1 MFVLLFL
8 LWLVLNGGWS
18 LQIAGAGALAA
29 GLVAWG
35 CQRTLGLPFWGGRKL
50 WQGILRAVG
59 YLPLLLREVWTA
71 NLQVILRILC
81 PGRRGGGGRPRGGGG
96 RGGGGGGR
104 GGVGGGGPPAPG
116 GGGRRGAP
124 RLSWMDPGLR
134 EPGTQFLLANSITLT
149 PGTVTVALHGGRL
162 CVYALDQEFAAGIKD
177 SEFVRRLRRWE
188 GKQDG

>member
-18 LQIAGAGALAA
+18 LQIVGAGVLAA

-35 CQRTLGLPFWGGRKL
+35 CQRVLGLPFWGGRKL
-50 WQGILRAVG
+50 WQRILRAVG

-81 PGRRGGGGRPRGGGG
+81 PGRR
-96 RGGGGGGR
+96 
-104 GGVGGGGPPAPG
+104 
-116 GGGRRGAP
+116 RGAP
-124 RLSWMDPGLR
+124 RLSWVDPGLR

-149 PGTVTVALHGGRL
+149 PGTVTVAHHRGRL
-162 CVYALDQEFAAGIKD
+162 CVYALDQEFAAGVKD

>member
-35 CQRTLGLPFWGGRKL
+35 CQWALGLPFWGGRKL

-81 PGRRGGGGRPRGGGG
+81 PGRR
-96 RGGGGGGR
+96 
-104 GGVGGGGPPAPG
+104 
-116 GGGRRGAP
+116 RGAP
-124 RLSWMDPGLR
+124 PRYWNGTRRRDPG
-134 EPGTQFLLANSITLT
+134 EKFVLANTQT
-149 PGTVTVALHGGRL
+149 QKPGAVTVALHGGRL

>member
-81 PGRRGGGGRPRGGGG
+81 PGRRGGGPPPELDGSRTEGAGDTVSVGKLHHPDAGDRDGGASRGTPVRLCSGS
-96 RGGGGGGR
+96 RI
-104 GGVGGGGPPAPG
+104 
-116 GGGRRGAP
+116 RRGNQ
-124 RLSWMDPGLR
+124 GL
-134 EPGTQFLLANSITLT
+134 
-149 PGTVTVALHGGRL
+149 
-162 CVYALDQEFAAGIKD
+162 
-177 SEFVRRLRRWE
+177 
-188 GKQDG
+188 

>member
-1 MFVLLFL
+1 MEGSGLSKGHVPVSYTHLDVYKRQLFL

-35 CQRTLGLPFWGGRKL
+35 CQWALGLPFWGGRKL

-81 PGRRGGGGRPRGGGG
+81 PGRR
-96 RGGGGGGR
+96 
-104 GGVGGGGPPAPG
+104 
-116 GGGRRGAP
+116 RGAP

-149 PGTVTVALHGGRL
+149 PGTVTVALHRGRL
-162 CVYALDQEFAAGIKD
+162 CVYALDQEFAAGVKD

>member
-18 LQIAGAGALAA
+18 LQIVGAGVLAA

-81 PGRRGGGGRPRGGGG
+81 PGRR
-96 RGGGGGGR
+96 
-104 GGVGGGGPPAPG
+104 
-116 GGGRRGAP
+116 RGAP
-124 RLSWMDPGLR
+124 RLSWVDDRRGGPGA
-134 EPGTQFLLANSITLT
+134 QIMF
-149 PGTVTVALHGGRL
+149 
-162 CVYALDQEFAAGIKD
+162 
-177 SEFVRRLRRWE
+177 
-188 GKQDG
+188 

>member
-18 LQIAGAGALAA
+18 LQIAGAGVLAA
-29 GLVAWG
+29 GFVAWG
-35 CQRTLGLPFWGGRKL
+35 CQRVLGLPFWGGRKL
-50 WQGILRAVG
+50 WQRILRAVG

-81 PGRRGGGGRPRGGGG
+81 PGRR
-96 RGGGGGGR
+96 
-104 GGVGGGGPPAPG
+104 
-116 GGGRRGAP
+116 RGAP
-124 RLSWMDPGLR
+124 RLSWVDPGLR

-149 PGTVTVALHGGRL
+149 PGTVTVALHRGRL
-162 CVYALDQEFAAGIKD
+162 CVYALDQEFAAGVKD

>member
-35 CQRTLGLPFWGGRKL
+35 CQWALGLPFWGGRKL

-81 PGRRGGGGRPRGGGG
+81 PGHTVSVGKLHHPDAGDRDGGASRGTPVRLCSGSGVRRGNQ
-96 RGGGGGGR
+96 
-104 GGVGGGGPPAPG
+104 
-116 GGGRRGAP
+116 
-124 RLSWMDPGLR
+124 GL
-134 EPGTQFLLANSITLT
+134 
-149 PGTVTVALHGGRL
+149 
-162 CVYALDQEFAAGIKD
+162 
-177 SEFVRRLRRWE
+177 
-188 GKQDG
+188 

>member
-81 PGRRGGGGRPRGGGG
+81 PGRR
-96 RGGGGGGR
+96 
-104 GGVGGGGPPAPG
+104 
-116 GGGRRGAP
+116 RGAP

-149 PGTVTVALHGGRL
+149 PGTVTVVLHGGRL

>member
-1 MFVLLFL
+1 MEFANRNCVP
-8 LWLVLNGGWS
+8 GS
-18 LQIAGAGALAA
+18 LS
-29 GLVAWG
+29 
-35 CQRTLGLPFWGGRKL
+35 
-50 WQGILRAVG
+50 
-59 YLPLLLREVWTA
+59 
-71 NLQVILRILC
+71 
-81 PGRRGGGGRPRGGGG
+81 PGSIQL
-96 RGGGGGGR
+96 
-104 GGVGGGGPPAPG
+104 
-116 GGGRRGAP
+116 RRGAP

>member
-1 MFVLLFL
+1 MLFL

-18 LQIAGAGALAA
+18 LQIVGAGVLAA

-35 CQRTLGLPFWGGRKL
+35 CQRVLGLPFWGGRKL
-50 WQGILRAVG
+50 WQRILRAVG

-81 PGRRGGGGRPRGGGG
+81 PGRR
-96 RGGGGGGR
+96 
-104 GGVGGGGPPAPG
+104 
-116 GGGRRGAP
+116 RGAP
-124 RLSWMDPGLR
+124 RLSWVDPGLR
-134 EPGTQFLLANSITLT
+134 T
-149 PGTVTVALHGGRL
+149 PGTVTVALHRGRL
-162 CVYALDQEFAAGIKD
+162 CVYALDQEFAAGVKD

>member
-35 CQRTLGLPFWGGRKL
+35 CQWALGLPFWGGRKL

-59 YLPLLLREVWTA
+59 YLPLLLRAVWTA

-81 PGRRGGGGRPRGGGG
+81 PGRR
-96 RGGGGGGR
+96 
-104 GGVGGGGPPAPG
+104 
-116 GGGRRGAP
+116 RGAP
-124 RLSWMDPGLR
+124 RLSWMDPGPVSYTHLD
-134 EPGTQFLLANSITLT
+134 
-149 PGTVTVALHGGRL
+149 
-162 CVYALDQEFAAGIKD
+162 VYK
-177 SEFVRRLRRWE
+177 R
-188 GKQDG
+188 QDGCAAWNGDRADRACDLVRAAARWRCEGFTCGNRRKKRGRCWRT

>member
-1 MFVLLFL
+1 MFGVLFL

-81 PGRRGGGGRPRGGGG
+81 PGRRGGGGPPRGGGY
-96 RGGGGGGR
+96 RRGGR
-104 GGVGGGGPPAPG
+104 GA
-116 GGGRRGAP
+116 
-124 RLSWMDPGLR
+124 
-134 EPGTQFLLANSITLT
+134 
-149 PGTVTVALHGGRL
+149 HG
-162 CVYALDQEFAAGIKD
+162 EI
-177 SEFVRRLRRWE
+177 
-188 GKQDG
+188 

>member
-35 CQRTLGLPFWGGRKL
+35 CQWALGLPFWGGRKL

-81 PGRRGGGGRPRGGGG
+81 PGRR
-96 RGGGGGGR
+96 
-104 GGVGGGGPPAPG
+104 
-116 GGGRRGAP
+116 RGAP
-124 RLSWMDPGLR
+124 PPGWVGTRRWGAGAHVRL
-134 EPGTQFLLANSITLT
+134 AKNKTLT